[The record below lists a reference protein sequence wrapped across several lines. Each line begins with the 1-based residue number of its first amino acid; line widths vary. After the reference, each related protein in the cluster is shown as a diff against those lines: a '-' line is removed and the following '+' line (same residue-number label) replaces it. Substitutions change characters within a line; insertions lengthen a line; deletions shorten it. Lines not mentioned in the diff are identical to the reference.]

1 MKRELGEGWH
11 VWPGRVLNNC
21 PPTTH
26 ISLII
31 CRLRNQI
38 ISQSFAKSLAKQ
50 IVPPLQNVF
59 VFGPAHRLSHFLSSP
74 LPAFLLFVKNLR
86 NYYKTQLARKQVQKG
101 VRERGREIEISVTL
115 PNKLFV
121 HINWIG
127 PQNFLF

>member
-1 MKRELGEGWH
+1 MEGWH
-11 VWPGRVLNNC
+11 VWPGRVHWITC

-50 IVPPLQNVF
+50 IVLPLQNVF

-74 LPAFLLFVKNLR
+74 LPAFNLLFVKNLR